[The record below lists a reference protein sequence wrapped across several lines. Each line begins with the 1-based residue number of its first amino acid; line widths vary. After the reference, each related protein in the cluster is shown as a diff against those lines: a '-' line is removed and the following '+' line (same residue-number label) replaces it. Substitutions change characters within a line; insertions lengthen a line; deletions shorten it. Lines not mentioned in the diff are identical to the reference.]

1 MIDTIPEEPSLV
13 VIDLSWMIVTIDSS
27 MWPQICENINANG
40 RAVRIIY
47 NNRDYNLL
55 AKPNDKG
62 PHLQSVD
69 LPSNTIRCSA
79 FSEKKFL
86 ISTEDLQLVETAIAT
101 IKDRE
106 KAAQQDIRRELT
118 PLDRAVISVF
128 NSLVQAPPQSTHRA
142 KINAPKAIRP
152 VEIPHPSDVI
162 RAGAREIRELLFQIG
177 VAHFNAG
184 EKVTCQLR
192 TYDKNCIL
200 VIKTTTDIKTKPVVK
215 TATISEMMSEAQR
228 MRNWGQLTPLKAKEY
243 ASQGMG
249 SVTEKCSLRI
259 SPKTVLSAYAND
271 PTIPFATIGEDL
283 FDMMENVTGWDVL
296 NYQSTAH
303 THPQSISGRTYG
315 IDVRSIADHWSG
327 TQSWNCAVFN
337 RSR

>member
-1 MIDTIPEEPSLV
+1 MIDSNPEKPSLV
-13 VIDLSWMIVTIDSS
+13 AIDLLWMMVTIDST
-27 MWPQICENINANG
+27 MWPQICEIINANG
-40 RAVRIIY
+40 NAVRIIY
-47 NNRDYNLL
+47 NNRDY
-55 AKPNDKG
+55 
-62 PHLQSVD
+62 HLCVRTDDSSPCLESVNS
-69 LPSNTIRCSA
+69 PKHTIRSSA
-79 FSEKKFL
+79 FNGKNFF
-86 ISTEDLQLVETAIAT
+86 ISPEDLQLIETAITT

-106 KAAQQDIRRELT
+106 QAAQQDTQRKLT
-118 PLDRAVISVF
+118 ALDRAVI
-128 NSLVQAPPQSTHRA
+128 NALINLTQRPQQASPRA

-152 VEIPHPSDVI
+152 VEIPHPNDVI

-215 TATISEMMSEAQR
+215 TATISEMMSEAKR

-259 SPKTVLSAYAND
+259 SPKTILSAYAND
-271 PTIPFATIGEDL
+271 PTIPFATIGEEL
-283 FDMMENVTGWDVL
+283 FDMMENITGWDVV
-296 NYQSTAH
+296 NYQSTAQ
-303 THPQSISGRTYG
+303 TRPQSVFGRTYG
-315 IDVRSIADHWSG
+315 IDARSVADHWSG

>member
-1 MIDTIPEEPSLV
+1 MIDSTPEKPSLV
-13 VIDLSWMIVTIDSS
+13 AIDLSWMMTTIDSW
-27 MWPQICENINANG
+27 MWPQICEIINANG
-40 RAVRIIY
+40 RAVRISY
-47 NNRDYNLL
+47 NNRDYNLW
-55 AKPNDKG
+55 AKPNDEG
-62 PHLQSVD
+62 PHLLSVN

-86 ISTEDLQLVETAIAT
+86 ISPEDLQLVETAITT
-101 IKDRE
+101 IKDRQ
-106 KAAQQDIRRELT
+106 KAAQQDTRRELT
-118 PLDRAVISVF
+118 PLDRAVINVL
-128 NSLVQAPPQSTHRA
+128 NSLVKVPQQASPRA

-152 VEIPHPSDVI
+152 VEIPHPNDVI

-215 TATISEMMSEAQR
+215 TATISEMMSEAKR

-259 SPKTVLSAYAND
+259 APKIILSAYTND
-271 PTIPFATIGEDL
+271 PTIPFATIGEEL
-283 FDMMENVTGWDVL
+283 FDMIENIIGWNVL
-296 NYQSTAH
+296 NYQSTTK
-303 THPQSISGRTYG
+303 THPQSVFGRTYG
-315 IDVRSIADHWSG
+315 IDVRSVADHWSG